1 MTVVAAEAAGG
12 AAAAGG
18 GGAAAGR
25 AAAGGVG
32 GQAAGGGL
40 APAARKPAA
49 GPRGKPG
56 KSGAAGKSGTPGK
69 TGKSGS
75 MFDKAGN
82 VEQAVDSGISEAR
95 GLTLTPP
102 KRLTVNDGAGFLG
115 GLLIYIL
122 ALNYLRYGR
131 AGVKGWLGAKF
142 VNRPWTPPDD
152 SGADGS
158 SGGGGSRSFGDDGT
172 EET

>member
-18 GGAAAGR
+18 GGAAAGQS
-25 AAAGGVG
+25 AAGGVG

-40 APAARKPAA
+40 ATAARKPAA
-49 GPRGKPG
+49 GPRGK
-56 KSGAAGKSGTPGK
+56 KGAAGAAGSSGTPGK
-69 TGKSGS
+69 PGKSGSSS

-82 VEQAVDSGISEAR
+82 VEQAVDSGINEAR

-115 GLLIYIL
+115 GLLLYIL

-131 AGVKGWLGAKF
+131 EGVKGWLGAKF

-152 SGADGS
+152 GGADGGS
-158 SGGGGSRSFGDDGT
+158 DSGGSDGGTAGA
-172 EET
+172 